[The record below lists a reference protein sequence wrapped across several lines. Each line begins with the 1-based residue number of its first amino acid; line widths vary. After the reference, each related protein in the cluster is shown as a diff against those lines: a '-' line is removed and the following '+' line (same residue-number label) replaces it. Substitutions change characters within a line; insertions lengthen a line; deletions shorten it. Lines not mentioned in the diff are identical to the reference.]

1 MSGLYAADGS
11 INVTLVNYSKTG
23 LHAPDGSYYV
33 VESPGTSPVGLYH
46 PSGAYWITETDNTDV
61 RPFYAPD
68 GSRYVLVS
76 GGEQGTPVTIVYTN
90 NYADPGKITNV
101 SVFKAATI
109 ANV

>member
-1 MSGLYAADGS
+1 MTLYASDGT
-11 INVTLVNYSKTG
+11 INVTLVNFSKEG

-33 VESPGTSPVGLYH
+33 VEATGTTPVGLYH
-46 PSGAYWITETDNTDV
+46 PSGAYWITETDNTAV

-68 GSRYVLVS
+68 GSRYVLVA

-90 NYADPGKITNV
+90 NYVDPPGIVNV

-109 ANV
+109 ENV